1 MRKRY
6 FFFDIDGTL
15 AAGPIANRRVPESA
29 AFALQH
35 LREQGH
41 FTAICTGRGYAM
53 ALPYLKEYGFSDMV
67 CDGGNGIVLDGV
79 LRGVE
84 PLDREACIRVLEE
97 CDRLGWPWALSCDLT
112 RRRYTRVPEFDDL
125 AHDAY
130 MDTVVD
136 PNLDYHAIDCFYK
149 LFLPCTE
156 REEAPLSS
164 LSFVPT
170 ARFSPYVLF
179 VEPVDKGN
187 GVKRVMDVYG
197 ADYADA
203 VVFGDGSND
212 ISMFLPEWTCVAMGN
227 AIDELKARADF
238 VTTDVDK
245 DGILNA
251 CRHYG
256 WVS

>member
-53 ALPYLKEYGFSDMV
+53 ALPYLKEHGFSDMV

-97 CDRLGWPWALSCDLT
+97 CDRLGRPWALSCDLT

-136 PNLDYHAIDCFYK
+136 RILTIMPSIVSTSCSCRAPK
-149 LFLPCTE
+149 GKK
-156 REEAPLSS
+156 APLSS

-238 VTTDVDK
+238 VTTDADK

>member
-15 AAGPIANRRVPESA
+15 AAGPIENRRVPESA
-29 AFALQH
+29 AYALRQ

-53 ALPYLKEYGFSDMV
+53 ALPYMKEHGFSDMV
-67 CDGGNGIVLDGV
+67 CDGGNGVVLDGA
-79 LRGVE
+79 LLCVE
-84 PLDREACIRVLEE
+84 PLDRQACIRVLEE
-97 CDRLGWPWALSCDLT
+97 CDSLGLPWAISRDISP
-112 RRRYTRVPEFDDL
+112 RRYTRTPGFDGL
-125 AHDAY
+125 VHDSY
-130 MDTVVD
+130 MESVFEPD
-136 PNLDYHAIDCFYK
+136 LDYHGIERFYK
-149 LFLPCTE
+149 IFLPCSE
-156 REEAPLSS
+156 SEEGRIASLSS
-164 LSFVPT
+164 VPT

-187 GVKRVMDVYG
+187 GVKRVMDVYH

-203 VVFGDGSND
+203 VVFGDGTND
-212 ISMFLPEWTCVAMGN
+212 VSMFLPEWTCIAMGN
-227 AIDELKARADF
+227 AIDELKALADY
-238 VTTDVDK
+238 VTTDADK

-256 WVS
+256 WVE

>member
-1 MRKRY
+1 MGPFLRSYSASLHSRARIRR
-6 FFFDIDGTL
+6 FGGTTPTWIPSSI
-15 AAGPIANRRVPESA
+15 PILTIMPS
-29 AFALQH
+29 
-35 LREQGH
+35 
-41 FTAICTGRGYAM
+41 
-53 ALPYLKEYGFSDMV
+53 
-67 CDGGNGIVLDGV
+67 IVS
-79 LRGVE
+79 
-84 PLDREACIRVLEE
+84 I
-97 CDRLGWPWALSCDLT
+97 SCSC
-112 RRRYTRVPEFDDL
+112 RAP
-125 AHDAY
+125 
-130 MDTVVD
+130 
-136 PNLDYHAIDCFYK
+136 K
-149 LFLPCTE
+149 

-238 VTTDVDK
+238 VTTDADK
-245 DGILNA
+245 DA
-251 CRHYG
+251 
-256 WVS
+256 VF